1 MGWNWCLGKAKIEVF
16 RRWIKLRNVDDD
28 QIMKRIHNLLDL

>member
-1 MGWNWCLGKAKIEVF
+1 MGWNSFLGKATIEVF

-28 QIMKRIHNLLDL
+28 QILKRIHNLLDL